1 MGEFEDQLNAV
12 LSDTAAMEQI
22 MALAQSLG
30 AGKSQ
35 SAPDNQR
42 EESQSTESQ
51 QGGGLFN
58 GLSGIDPKMLQ
69 IGMELFQE
77 YQREDDRNTALLEAL
92 RPFLRKERQKRLD
105 KAIQLA
111 RISRVVRKAY
121 QTMKE
126 KGGEE
131 DV

>member
-35 SAPDNQR
+35 SAPDDHR
-42 EESQSTESQ
+42 EESQPTEPQ
-51 QGGGLFN
+51 QGDGLFN

-77 YQREDDRNTALLEAL
+77 YQREDDRNTVLLEAL

>member
-1 MGEFEDQLNAV
+1 MGELEDQLNAV

-30 AGKSQ
+30 AGKNQ
-35 SAPDNQR
+35 SASDSNVSENQTVCTK
-42 EESQSTESQ
+42 QS
-51 QGGGLFN
+51 GGILD
-58 GLSGIDPKMLQ
+58 GLSGIDPQMIQ
-69 IGMELFQE
+69 MGMQLFQE

-92 RPFLRKERQKRLD
+92 RPFLREERQKRLD

-121 QTMKE
+121 QVMKE

>member
-1 MGEFEDQLNAV
+1 
-12 LSDTAAMEQI
+12 
-22 MALAQSLG
+22 
-30 AGKSQ
+30 
-35 SAPDNQR
+35 
-42 EESQSTESQ
+42 
-51 QGGGLFN
+51 
-58 GLSGIDPKMLQ
+58 MLQ

>member
-35 SAPDNQR
+35 SAPDNQG
-42 EESQSTESQ
+42 EENQTTYTQQSS
-51 QGGGLFN
+51 GILN
-58 GLSGIDPKMLQ
+58 GLSGIDPQMLQ
-69 IGMELFQE
+69 MGMELFQE
-77 YQREDDRNTALLEAL
+77 YQREDDKNTALLEAL
-92 RPFLRKERQKRLD
+92 RPFLRKERQKRLE

>member
-51 QGGGLFN
+51 QGSGLFN